1 MSASVVGAGGLH
13 RVLDTGPELGQ
24 NVDSTVDIE
33 LKLLLEAI
41 FQRYHC
47 DFRGYAMSSL
57 RRRLGQAM
65 DRFGAASLS
74 VLQGRVLH
82 DAQAMSILI
91 DYLTVQVSEM
101 FRDPT
106 HFLALR
112 RDVLPILATYPSLK
126 IWIAGCSTGEE
137 IYSIAILLEEEGL
150 LDRAIIYAT
159 DVNDE
164 ALRKAEAGVY
174 ALDRVAGF
182 SENYLNAGGRGSLS
196 DWYTAA
202 YDGVVFDRRLRRN
215 TVFSDHS
222 LSTDG
227 DFTQT
232 HLVLC
237 RNVLIYFERAL
248 QDRAIALFEQSLVPR
263 GFLALGCKENLSMS
277 ARAADFD
284 VFDLRERIYRKR

>member
-1 MSASVVGAGGLH
+1 MSSS
-13 RVLDTGPELGQ
+13 DGQ
-24 NVDSTVDIE
+24 DGSGVFDIE
-33 LKLLLEAI
+33 VNLLLEAI
-41 FQRYHC
+41 FQKYHC
-47 DFRGYAMSSL
+47 DFRGYAMSSM
-57 RRRLGQAM
+57 RRRLRQAM

-74 VLQGRVLH
+74 VLQDRVLH
-82 DAQAMSILI
+82 DRQALSIFL

-137 IYSIAILLEEEGL
+137 FYSLAIALEEEGL
-150 LDRAIIYAT
+150 LDRAILYVT

-174 ALDRVAGF
+174 ALDRVARF
-182 SENYLNAGGRGSLS
+182 SESYAKAGGKGSLS

-215 TVFSDHS
+215 AVFSDHS

-227 DFTQT
+227 DFTET
-232 HLVLC
+232 HLVMC
-237 RNVLIYFERAL
+237 RNVLIYFDRQL
-248 QDRAIALFEQSLVPR
+248 QDRAIALFGQSLVPR
-263 GFLALGCKENLSMS
+263 GFLALGSSENLRVSS
-277 ARAADFD
+277 RAPAFEIFD
-284 VFDLRERIYRKR
+284 GRERIYRRR

>member
-1 MSASVVGAGGLH
+1 MNASGVGDGGLYG
-13 RVLDTGPELGQ
+13 GP
-24 NVDSTVDIE
+24 VIDSTFDIE

-57 RRRLGQAM
+57 RRRLGHAM
-65 DRFGAASLS
+65 DRFGATSLS
-74 VLQGRVLH
+74 VLQGHVLH
-82 DAQAMSILI
+82 DAHAMSILI
-91 DYLTVQVSEM
+91 DYLTVQVSDM

-182 SENYLNAGGRGSLS
+182 SENYLKAGGKGSLS

-202 YDGVVFDRRLRRN
+202 YDGVVFDRRLRRSV
-215 TVFSDHS
+215 VFSDHS

-227 DFTQT
+227 DFTET

-248 QDRAIALFEQSLVPR
+248 LDRVITLFAQSLVPR
-263 GFLALGCKENLSMS
+263 GFLALGSKENLGVSS
-277 ARAADFD
+277 RTADFD

>member
-1 MSASVVGAGGLH
+1 MSASGVLNSGSDGG
-13 RVLDTGPELGQ
+13 GGQ
-24 NVDSTVDIE
+24 HVDSTFEIE
-33 LKLLLEAI
+33 LTLLLEAI

-57 RRRLGQAM
+57 RRRLRQAM
-65 DRFGAASLS
+65 ERFGATSLS

-82 DAQAMSILI
+82 DAHAMSILL
-91 DYLTVQVSEM
+91 DYLTVQVSDM

-112 RDVLPILATYPSLK
+112 REVLPILATYPSLK

-182 SENYLNAGGRGSLS
+182 SESYLNAGGKSSLS

-215 TVFSDHS
+215 VVFSDHS

-237 RNVLIYFERAL
+237 RNVLIYFEREL
-248 QDRAIALFEQSLVPR
+248 QDRAVALFQQSLVPR
-263 GFLALGCKENLSMS
+263 GFLALGCKENLSVSSRAS
-277 ARAADFD
+277 AFE

>member
-1 MSASVVGAGGLH
+1 MTAQTINESDGQSGGSAF
-13 RVLDTGPELGQ
+13 
-24 NVDSTVDIE
+24 DIE
-33 LKLLLEAI
+33 VTLLLEAI

-47 DFRGYAMSSL
+47 DFRGYAKSSL
-57 RRRLGQAM
+57 RRRLRQAM

-82 DAQAMSILI
+82 DAQALSILL

-112 RDVLPILATYPSLK
+112 RDVLPLLATYPSLK
-126 IWIAGCSTGEE
+126 IWSAGCSTGEE
-137 IYSIAILLEEEGL
+137 LYSLAITLAEAGL
-150 LDRAIIYAT
+150 LDRTIIYAT
-159 DVNDE
+159 DVNEE

-182 SENYLNAGGRGSLS
+182 SANYAKAGGTGSLS
-196 DWYTAA
+196 DWFTAA

-215 TVFSDHS
+215 VVFSDHS

-227 DFTQT
+227 DFAAT
-232 HLVLC
+232 HLVMC
-237 RNVLIYFERAL
+237 RNVLIYFDREL
-248 QDRAIALFEQSLVPR
+248 QDRAISLFEQSLVPS
-263 GFLALGCKENLSMS
+263 GFLALGSKENLRVSSHAS
-277 ARAADFD
+277 AFETFD
-284 VFDLRERIYRKR
+284 GRERIYRKRL

>member
-1 MSASVVGAGGLH
+1 MNTSYALDADGAF
-13 RVLDTGPELGQ
+13 
-24 NVDSTVDIE
+24 DIE

-57 RRRLGQAM
+57 RRRLRHAM
-65 DRFGAASLS
+65 DRFGASSLS
-74 VLQGRVLH
+74 VLQDRVLH
-82 DAQAMSILI
+82 DTKALSILL

-112 RDVLPILATYPSLK
+112 RDVLPILATYPSIK

-137 IYSIAILLEEEGL
+137 FYSMAIILEEEGL
-150 LDRAIIYAT
+150 LDRAIVYAT
-159 DVNDE
+159 DVNDG

-174 ALDRVAGF
+174 ALDRAAGF
-182 SENYLNAGGRGSLS
+182 SENYARAGGKGSLS

-202 YDGVVFDRRLRRN
+202 YDGIVFDRRLRRN
-215 TVFSDHS
+215 VVFADHS

-227 DFTQT
+227 DFTET
-232 HLVLC
+232 HLVMC
-237 RNVLIYFERAL
+237 RNVLIYFNREL
-248 QDRAIALFEQSLVPR
+248 QDRAINLFEQSLVPR
-263 GFLALGCKENLSMS
+263 GFLALGSKETLRVSS
-277 ARAADFD
+277 RVPAFD
-284 VFDLRERIYRKR
+284 IFDGRERIYRRH

>member
-1 MSASVVGAGGLH
+1 MSAQTINESDGQSGEGAF
-13 RVLDTGPELGQ
+13 
-24 NVDSTVDIE
+24 DIE
-33 LKLLLEAI
+33 LTLLLEAI

-47 DFRGYAMSSL
+47 DFRGYAKSSL
-57 RRRLGQAM
+57 RRRLRQAM
-65 DRFGAASLS
+65 DRFGDTSLS
-74 VLQGRVLH
+74 ELQGRVLH
-82 DAQAMSILI
+82 DAQALPILL

-112 RDVLPILATYPSLK
+112 RDVLPLLATYPSLK

-137 IYSIAILLEEEGL
+137 LYSLAITLAEAGL
-150 LDRAIIYAT
+150 LDRTILYAT
-159 DVNDE
+159 DVNEE

-182 SENYLNAGGRGSLS
+182 SANYAKAGGTGSLS
-196 DWYTAA
+196 DWFTAA

-215 TVFSDHS
+215 VVFSDHS

-227 DFTQT
+227 DFAAT
-232 HLVLC
+232 HLVMC
-237 RNVLIYFERAL
+237 RNVLIYFDREL

-263 GFLALGCKENLSMS
+263 GFLALGSKENLRVSS
-277 ARAADFD
+277 RAAAFETFD
-284 VFDLRERIYRKR
+284 GRERIYRKLP

>member
-1 MSASVVGAGGLH
+1 LSSSDG
-13 RVLDTGPELGQ
+13 TF
-24 NVDSTVDIE
+24 DIE

-57 RRRLGQAM
+57 RRRLRQAM
-65 DRFGAASLS
+65 DRFGADSLS

-82 DAQAMSILI
+82 DAHAMSILL

-137 IYSIAILLEEEGL
+137 IYSMAILLEEEGL

-182 SENYLNAGGRGSLS
+182 SENYAKAGGKGSLS

-202 YDGVVFDRRLRRN
+202 YNGVVFDRRLRRN
-215 TVFSDHS
+215 VVFSDHS
-222 LSTDG
+222 LATDG
-227 DFTQT
+227 DFTET

-237 RNVLIYFERAL
+237 RNVLIYFDREL

-263 GFLALGCKENLSMS
+263 GFLALGSKENLRVSS
-277 ARAADFD
+277 HAAAFD
-284 VFDLRERIYRKR
+284 TFDMHGRIYRKR

>member
-1 MSASVVGAGGLH
+1 MSSSEGRDGG
-13 RVLDTGPELGQ
+13 
-24 NVDSTVDIE
+24 SAFDIE
-33 LKLLLEAI
+33 LKLLLDAI

-57 RRRLGQAM
+57 RRRLRHAM

-74 VLQGRVLH
+74 VLHDRVLH
-82 DAQAMSILI
+82 DRQALSIFL

-137 IYSIAILLEEEGL
+137 FYSLAIALEEEGL
-150 LDRAIIYAT
+150 LDRAILYVT

-174 ALDRVAGF
+174 ALDRVARF
-182 SENYLNAGGRGSLS
+182 SESYAKAGGKGSLS

-215 TVFSDHS
+215 AVFSDHS

-227 DFTQT
+227 DFTET
-232 HLVLC
+232 HLVMC
-237 RNVLIYFERAL
+237 RNVLIYFDRQL
-248 QDRAIALFEQSLVPR
+248 QDRAIALFGQSLVPR
-263 GFLALGCKENLSMS
+263 GFLALGSSENLRVSS
-277 ARAADFD
+277 RAPAFEIFD
-284 VFDLRERIYRKR
+284 GRERIYRRR

>member
-1 MSASVVGAGGLH
+1 MSSS
-13 RVLDTGPELGQ
+13 DGQ
-24 NVDSTVDIE
+24 DGSGVFDIE
-33 LKLLLEAI
+33 VNLLLEAI
-41 FQRYHC
+41 FQKYHC

-57 RRRLGQAM
+57 RRRLRQAM

-74 VLQGRVLH
+74 VLQDRVLH
-82 DAQAMSILI
+82 DRQALSIFL

-112 RDVLPILATYPSLK
+112 REVLPILATYPSLK

-137 IYSIAILLEEEGL
+137 LYSMAILLEEEGL
-150 LDRAIIYAT
+150 LDRAILYAT

-182 SENYLNAGGRGSLS
+182 SESYAKAGGKGSLS

-215 TVFSDHS
+215 AVFSDHS

-227 DFTQT
+227 DFTET
-232 HLVLC
+232 HLVMC
-237 RNVLIYFERAL
+237 RNVLIYFDRQL
-248 QDRAIALFEQSLVPR
+248 QDRAIALFGQSLVPR
-263 GFLALGCKENLSMS
+263 GFLALGSRENLRESS
-277 ARAADFD
+277 RAPAFEIFD
-284 VFDLRERIYRKR
+284 GRERIYRRR

>member
-1 MSASVVGAGGLH
+1 MSSSDG
-13 RVLDTGPELGQ
+13 TF
-24 NVDSTVDIE
+24 DIE

-57 RRRLGQAM
+57 RWRLRQAM
-65 DRFGAASLS
+65 DRFGVVSLS
-74 VLQGRVLH
+74 VLQGRVLY
-82 DAQAMSILI
+82 DAQAMSILL

-137 IYSIAILLEEEGL
+137 IYSMAIILEEEGL
-150 LDRAIIYAT
+150 LDRTIIYAT

-174 ALDRVAGF
+174 ALDRVVGF
-182 SENYLNAGGRGSLS
+182 SENYAKTGGKGSLS

-202 YDGVVFDRRLRRN
+202 YNGVVFDRHLRRN
-215 TVFSDHS
+215 VVFSDHS
-222 LSTDG
+222 LATDG
-227 DFTQT
+227 DFTET

-237 RNVLIYFERAL
+237 RNVLIYFDREL

-263 GFLALGCKENLSMS
+263 GFLALGSKENLRVSS
-277 ARAADFD
+277 HAPAFETFD
-284 VFDLRERIYRKR
+284 MHERIYRKR

>member
-1 MSASVVGAGGLH
+1 MNASGVGDGGLYG
-13 RVLDTGPELGQ
+13 GP
-24 NVDSTVDIE
+24 VIDSTFDIE

-57 RRRLGQAM
+57 RRRLGHAM
-65 DRFGAASLS
+65 DRFGATSLS
-74 VLQGRVLH
+74 VLQGHVLH
-82 DAQAMSILI
+82 DAHAMSILI
-91 DYLTVQVSEM
+91 DYLTVQVSDM

-182 SENYLNAGGRGSLS
+182 SENYLKAGGKGSLS

-202 YDGVVFDRRLRRN
+202 YDGVVFDRRLRRSV
-215 TVFSDHS
+215 VFSDHS

-227 DFTQT
+227 DFTET

-248 QDRAIALFEQSLVPR
+248 LDRVITLFAQSLVPR
-263 GFLALGCKENLSMS
+263 GFLALGSKESLGVSS
-277 ARAADFD
+277 RTADFD